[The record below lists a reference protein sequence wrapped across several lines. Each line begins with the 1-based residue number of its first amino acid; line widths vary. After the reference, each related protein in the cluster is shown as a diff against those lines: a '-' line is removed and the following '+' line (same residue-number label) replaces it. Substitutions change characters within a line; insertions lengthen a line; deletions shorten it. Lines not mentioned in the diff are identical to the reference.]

1 MTKSSALNFFFS
13 SFGVRAYPETEVP
26 TREEL
31 IGDGVIKPEESEYPY
46 LTYQNVQDNW
56 GAPVALTVNLWW
68 RTKSERLLNDKVYEI
83 SAALPRYV
91 PCDGGAILFSRGSPF
106 SQALTDDTDPTIK
119 RRYMNVI
126 AEYLTLN

>member
-1 MTKSSALNFFFS
+1 MTKSAALYSFFS
-13 SFGVRAYPETEVP
+13 SFGVQAYQDTSVP
-26 TREEL
+26 ADAEM
-31 IGDGVIKPEESEYPY
+31 PY

-68 RTKSERLLNDKVYEI
+68 RTESEKLLNDKVDEI

-106 SQALTDDTDPTIK
+106 SQALIDDKDPTIK